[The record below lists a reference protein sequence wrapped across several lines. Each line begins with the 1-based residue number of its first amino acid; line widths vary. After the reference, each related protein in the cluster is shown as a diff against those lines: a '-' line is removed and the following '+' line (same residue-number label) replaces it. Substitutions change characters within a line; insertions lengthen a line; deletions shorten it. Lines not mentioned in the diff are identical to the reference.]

1 MDGFGHGFRAGA
13 SFLFS
18 LYRSAQVRSPNRPDE
33 SRKTRDARG
42 ELVQVRL
49 PPRLVELRSLLHTR
63 GHPLVCAARA
73 MYVIPDMDRYV
84 LLNKSDC
91 ERLGVPG

>member
-18 LYRSAQVRSPNRPDE
+18 VYRSAQVRSPNRPDE

-42 ELVQVRL
+42 ELVEVRL
-49 PPRLVELRSLLHTR
+49 AAAAGWSSC
-63 GHPLVCAARA
+63 GHFSTHVGPHLCAR
-73 MYVIPDMDRYV
+73 R
-84 LLNKSDC
+84 
-91 ERLGVPG
+91 VPCM

>member
-18 LYRSAQVRSPNRPDE
+18 VYRSAQVRSQSIDQTSHGKRE
-33 SRKTRDARG
+33 TRGANWSKSGCR
-42 ELVQVRL
+42 
-49 PPRLVELRSLLHTR
+49 RLVELRSLLHTR

-84 LLNKSDC
+84 LLN
-91 ERLGVPG
+91 